1 MLIFSTLCFDN
12 KCSYKLVFKNKVTL
26 NSETTY
32 KKAWLVSADM
42 GYGHHRAIFPLKHIA
57 NGEVLNVGSNS
68 SASKN
73 EEKLWK
79 RVLAAYEFVSRA
91 KNLPIIGK
99 YLFSLLDVM
108 LHIPSFYPL
117 RDLSNKTFQVEILE
131 KNINKGLCSGMLDII
146 KTKDLPLLTSFYAPA
161 IAANMNGVSGVN
173 CIICD
178 ADLNRVWVSKEPWES
193 RIVYF
198 TPCGKASQRL
208 KAYGVPIEKIITT
221 GFPLP
226 IELLGSRELD
236 VLKKNLALRLKR
248 LDPKGLFWAR
258 HGVNVEHFLGKEN
271 CSVDANNQITIV
283 FNVGGAGA
291 QKELG
296 IEIAKSL
303 REELITGNVKLYLVA
318 GTKLDVKNYFEEK
331 VKQINLSYESLEVIY
346 SKTIEEYFQKFNQL
360 LHSADILWTKPSEL
374 SFYCALGL
382 PVIIAPPIGSQE
394 KFNRKWLLEV
404 RAGIKQIKPQYT
416 NQWLFTMLKNGSLAE
431 AAWSGF
437 LRGRKLGTY
446 NIIDYINNGF
456 IESNNSAVM
465 R

>member
-1 MLIFSTLCFDN
+1 
-12 KCSYKLVFKNKVTL
+12 
-26 NSETTY
+26 
-32 KKAWLVSADM
+32 M
-42 GYGHHRAIFPLKHIA
+42 GYGHQRAIYPLKLIA
-57 NGEVLNVGSNS
+57 KDEIINVGSNS
-68 SASKN
+68 NASKN

-91 KNLPIIGK
+91 KSLPIIGK
-99 YLFSLLDVM
+99 YLFSLLDVI

-131 KNINKGLCSGMLDII
+131 KNIKKGLCSGMLESIQSEN
-146 KTKDLPLLTSFYAPA
+146 LPIVTSFYAPA
-161 IAANMNGVSGVN
+161 IAANMNGINEVN
-173 CIICD
+173 CIVCD
-178 ADLNRVWVSKEPWES
+178 ADLNRVWVAKEPWES

-208 KAYGVPIEKIITT
+208 KAYGVPDEKIITT

-258 HGVNVEHFLGKEN
+258 HGVNVEHFLGREY
-271 CSVDANNQITIV
+271 CSTDVNIQITIV

-303 REELITGNVKLYLVA
+303 RNEIQNGKIKLYLVA
-318 GTKLDVKNYFEEK
+318 GTKLDVKNYFEETT
-331 VKQINLSYESLEVIY
+331 KQIKLCNENLVVIY
-346 SKTIEEYFQKFNQL
+346 SETIEEYFEKFNHL

-416 NQWLFTMLKNGSLAE
+416 NQWLFTMLNNGSLAE

-446 NIIDYINNGF
+446 NIIDYINDGF
-456 IESNNSAVM
+456 IEPNNSAVM